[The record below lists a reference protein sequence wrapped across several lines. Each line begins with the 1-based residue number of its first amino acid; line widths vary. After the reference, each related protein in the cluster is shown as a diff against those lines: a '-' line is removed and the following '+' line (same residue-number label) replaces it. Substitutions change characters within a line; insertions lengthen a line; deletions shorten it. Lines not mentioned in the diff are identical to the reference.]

1 NRTRTRAH
9 RFARASSLTWA
20 ERRGTL
26 RRMPSSD
33 SGQPG
38 DTTSVAQHAEAHLQF
53 IRRAMERS
61 STFTAVPGLGG
72 AGMGI
77 IGLAAAVLAAT
88 QRSDAGW
95 LLVWILAAPAA
106 AGLAVVAMWRK
117 AARSGAPLTGAVGR
131 RF

>member
-1 NRTRTRAH
+1 SVLVPVRDTVSALAAADRTRTLAR
-9 RFARASSLTWA
+9 RFAPASSLTCA

-26 RRMPSSD
+26 HPMPSRD
-33 SGQPG
+33 SGRPG

-72 AGMGI
+72 AGMGV
-77 IGLAAAVLAAT
+77 IGLAAAVLAAD

-95 LLVWILAAPAA
+95 LLVWILAAP
-106 AGLAVVAMWRK
+106 
-117 AARSGAPLTGAVGR
+117 
-131 RF
+131 